1 MTKKNSAQ
9 VYKTGLLCATVALGL
24 GTAPLV
30 LAQQPAEASDAE
42 VTPLAAPRLV
52 TAEDGGDG
60 ATMTEEQQIN
70 EINKQLRNKLAEYR
84 QQAAIVFDGE
94 DDSYYSPFLQK
105 LNEIQGEYND
115 AQKTT
120 ATEAQAAYEKAVA
133 AAEQNFQQQKHDMT
147 ERSKFLVNRYVEIA
161 QESATNDDV
170 KSRLAEFG
178 ATETERII
186 ALPTWSEQW
195 TETQHMSQGIWNRLA
210 EFERDDAAVKVA
222 AKYDEIVAN
231 NDKTQQHYA
240 EADLEKLKQ
249 ITGEIVDE
257 LKKIDTTITP
267 GAEGTGRDGEKI
279 QAALRRTKELL
290 QQAEARIAAVEK
302 SAAPETEVV
311 SPTGETDTEENGP
324 TEPASGTDGN
334 GEEEVAEPGT
344 GSAGEDG
351 GAAAPAP
358 SSETGGE
365 TDNGGGADTG
375 KQPVPGGTEIAPDGS
390 EGGNPGAVSPDE
402 GNGEEIVPGADG
414 GDATTNPESGEVTP
428 EDETDVVILPPLVP
442 EASQDQLVTQT
453 TDKADSTKKKD
464 QKKTALPQTAD
475 QSTGLLAMVFGALG
489 LGALV
494 GSRKGARNN

>member
-1 MTKKNSAQ
+1 MTKKNNAQ
-9 VYKTGLLCATVALGL
+9 TYKTGLLCATVALGL

-42 VTPLAAPRLV
+42 ATPLAAPRLV

-60 ATMTEEQQIN
+60 ATMTEEEQIN

-133 AAEQNFQQQKHDMT
+133 AAEQNFQQQKHDMI

-178 ATETERII
+178 ATEIERII

-249 ITGEIVDE
+249 ITDEIVDE
-257 LKKIDTTITP
+257 LKKIDATITP
-267 GAEGTGRDGEKI
+267 GAEGTGKDGEKI

-311 SPTGETDTEENGP
+311 PPTGETDTEENGP
-324 TEPASGTDGN
+324 TEPAPGTDGN

-344 GSAGEDG
+344 GGAGEDG
-351 GAAAPAP
+351 GAAPAP

-365 TDNGGGADTG
+365 TDNGGGADPG
-375 KQPVPGGTEIAPDGS
+375 EQPVPGGTETAPDGS
-390 EGGNPGAVSPDE
+390 EGGSPGAVIPDE
-402 GNGEEIVPGADG
+402 GNGEEVVPGADG

-475 QSTGLLAMVFGALG
+475 QSTGLLAMVLGVLG